1 MSSPEDVD
9 RGTALTEVT
18 TAFERYEAAL
28 QENDVATL
36 MSLFWEDPRTI
47 RASMDGLL
55 VGSEEID
62 AFRRGRPLQDFR
74 RTSRRVEMAAL
85 SDDVVIVALEWERG
99 GTVGHQTQTWL
110 RTQEGWRVAMGHV
123 STMR

>member
-1 MSSPEDVD
+1 MSSEDVD
-9 RGTALTEVT
+9 RGTVLAEVT

-36 MSLFWEDPRTI
+36 IALFWDDPRTI
-47 RASMDGLL
+47 RASTDGLL
-55 VGSEEID
+55 VGSEEIS

-74 RTSRRVEMAAL
+74 RTPRRVEIAVL
-85 SDDVVIVALEWERG
+85 SNDVVIVALEWERS

-110 RTQEGWRVAMGHV
+110 RTPEGWRVAMGHV